1 MLAIRLAATCLLV
14 ATSALAAPIHPVLFQ
29 DLHWRLVGPFRGGRA
44 LAVSGVP
51 REPDHFYFGS
61 VNGGVWE
68 STNAGRTWRPIFD
81 SSPIGSIGAIAVA
94 PSNPRVIYVGTGEAD
109 MRSDI
114 AQGKGVYRSDDG
126 GATWRFVGL
135 GDTQQIGRI
144 QVDPQDAEIAWVAA
158 LGHPY
163 GPNAERGVFR
173 TKDGGA
179 HWTKVLGPDANTGAI
194 DVVLAPDDS
203 QTAYAAL
210 WQTRRTPWNI
220 YPPSNGPGSGL
231 YRSTDGG
238 AHWSKLTGSGFPAA
252 PGRIGLAV
260 APSDPGRVY
269 ALVDADDG
277 GLYRSDDRGEHWTR
291 ASSDTRIWQRGWY
304 FGGVTVEPKDADV
317 LYVCNT
323 LLLRSSDGGKT
334 FAPVEGD
341 ATGDDF
347 HTLWIDP
354 ENPDHR
360 ALATDQGTVVST
372 DGGRSWSSWYNQPT
386 AQLYHVSTDDRFPYW
401 IYGPAQDAGAV
412 GLPSR
417 TNTGDGITLEQFRE
431 ITPGGE
437 SQNVLPDP
445 LDPGTLYGGTVDR
458 FDMRTEQTRS
468 IDPTLATPDQWR
480 GTWTLPLAFSHRD
493 PHVLY
498 FARQR
503 IFRTSDGG
511 EHWAMIS
518 PDLTR
523 AAPGVP
529 ASLDPASAAHDL
541 GLGPR
546 RGVVYALA
554 PSYLTDR
561 DLWAG
566 TDDGLV
572 WRTRDDGSHWQNV
585 TPSALTPWSKVGII
599 EPSHFDA
606 EAAYLA
612 VDRHR
617 LDDRRPYVYRTRD
630 GGKSWRLV
638 VSGIP
643 ADHFVNAVR
652 EDPVRKGLLYAATEE
667 GVCVSF
673 DDGEHWQ
680 SLQLGM
686 PVTSVRDLVVH
697 GDDLVIATHGRG
709 IWILDGVGPLRQATP
724 EVAAAP
730 AWLFQPEKT
739 FRARPA
745 QFTGTPMPKDEPTAP
760 NPPAGARIDYVLGAT
775 AVQAVT
781 LEIHDEA
788 GQLVQHW
795 SSADTTA
802 RPDPAQMRTAPQ
814 WITPPQRLA
823 ATAGMHR
830 FVWSPR
836 YAPQAA
842 AGAGAGARRGNEG
855 VWAPPGDYTVTLSV
869 AGRALSRTFALA
881 PDPRVK
887 LEPAAYR
894 EQFELARRIELIS
907 ARIARATDTGGKL
920 QKEVTARRVDA
931 KGPALAALDTYQARL
946 SELSGSEP
954 TTNPANAFAFPPK
967 HIESLRWLAGALG
980 NLREAVDGADAA
992 PSPDARDGFTRLSP
1006 MVDSTL
1012 AGWERLT
1019 GADLQ
1024 ALNAKLD
1031 AGGMKPIVLG
1041 Q

>member
-1 MLAIRLAATCLLV
+1 MLAIRLAASSLLV
-14 ATSALAAPIHPVLFQ
+14 ATAALAAPLNPLLFQ
-29 DLHWRLVGPFRGGRA
+29 ELHWRLVGPFRGGRV

-51 REPDHFYFGS
+51 SEPGHFYFGS

-81 SSPIGSIGAIAVA
+81 SIPVGSIGALAVA
-94 PSNPRVIYVGTGEAD
+94 PSNPRVIYAGTGEAD

-114 AQGKGVYRSDDG
+114 AQGKGVYRSDDR

-144 QVDPQDAEIAWVAA
+144 QVDPSNADVAWVAA

-163 GPNAERGVFR
+163 GPNAERGIFR
-173 TKDGGA
+173 TRDGGA
-179 HWTKVLGPDANTGAI
+179 HWTKVLGPDTNTGAI
-194 DVVLAPDDS
+194 DVVLAPDDP
-203 QTAYAAL
+203 QVVYAAL

-238 AHWSKLTGSGFPAA
+238 ATWSKLAGTGLPAA
-252 PGRIGLAV
+252 PGRIGLAL
-260 APSDPGRVY
+260 APSEPKRVY
-269 ALVDADDG
+269 ALVDADSG
-277 GLYRSDDRGEHWTR
+277 GLYRSDDRGAHWRRT
-291 ASSDTRIWQRGWY
+291 SSDARIWQRGWY
-304 FGGVTVEPKDADV
+304 FAGVTVEPKDADV
-317 LYVCNT
+317 LYACNT
-323 LLLRSSDGGKT
+323 TLLRSTDGGTT

-354 ENPDHR
+354 VNPDSR
-360 ALATDQGTVVST
+360 ILGTDQGTIVST

-401 IYGPAQDAGAV
+401 VYGPQQDAGAV

-417 TNTGDGITLEQFRE
+417 TNTYDGITLEQFRE
-431 ITPGGE
+431 VTAGGE
-437 SQNVLPDP
+437 SQNVVPDP
-445 LDPGTLYGGTVDR
+445 LDPETLYGGTVDR
-458 FDMRTEQTRS
+458 FDTRTDQTRS
-468 IDPTLATPDQWR
+468 IDPTLAWPDQWR
-480 GTWTLPLAFSHRD
+480 NTWTLPLAFSHRD
-493 PHVLY
+493 PHILY
-498 FARQR
+498 FSRQKV
-503 IFRTSDGG
+503 FRTEDGG
-511 EHWAMIS
+511 EHWAIIS

-523 AAPGVP
+523 EAPGAP
-529 ASLDPASAAHDL
+529 ANLDPASAGHDL
-541 GLGPR
+541 GLGSR

-554 PSYLTDR
+554 PSYLADH

-572 WRTRDDGSHWQNV
+572 WRTRDDGAHWENV
-585 TPSALTPWSKVGII
+585 TPKALTPWSKVGII

-638 VSGIP
+638 VNGIP

-667 GVCVSF
+667 GVCVSI
-673 DDGEHWQ
+673 DDGDHWQ
-680 SLQLGM
+680 SLQLGL

-697 GDDLVIATHGRG
+697 GDDLVIATHGRS

-724 EVAAAP
+724 EVAAAV
-730 AWLFQPEKT
+730 AWLFEPAQT
-739 FRARPA
+739 FRMRPA
-745 QFTGTPMPKDEPTAP
+745 RFTGTPMPKDEPMAP
-760 NPPAGARIDYVLGAT
+760 NPPDGAWIDYVLGA
-775 AVQAVT
+775 QAAHPVT
-781 LEIHDEA
+781 LEIHDA
-788 GQLVQHW
+788 SGLLVQHW
-795 SSADTTA
+795 SSADTTTP
-802 RPDPAQMRTAPQ
+802 PDPARMRTAPQ
-814 WITPPQRLA
+814 WITPPPRLA

-830 FVWSPR
+830 FVWSLH
-836 YAPQAA
+836 YTPQTTTVGR
-842 AGAGAGARRGNEG
+842 AGRASEG
-855 VWAPPGDYTVTLSV
+855 VWAPPGDYTVTLTV
-869 AGRALSRTFALA
+869 EGRALTRTLTLA

-894 EQFELARRIELIS
+894 EQFELARQVELAS
-907 ARIARATDTGGKL
+907 ARLARATDAAGKL
-920 QKEVTARRVDA
+920 QNELTARRLSA
-931 KGPALAALDTYQARL
+931 QGTLLSALDVFQERL
-946 SELSGSEP
+946 SALSGSEP
-954 TTNPANAFAFPPK
+954 STNPANSFAFPPK
-967 HIESLRWLAGALG
+967 HIESLRWLSGALG

-992 PSPDARDGFTRLSP
+992 PTPDARGGLAKLSP

-1012 AGWERLT
+1012 AAWERFT
-1019 GADLQ
+1019 TADLS

-1031 AGGMKPIVLG
+1031 ATGLKPIVVKP
-1041 Q
+1041 